1 MGNLSTP
8 SSLQKLQ
15 TALHAKAKA
24 EPGFRFYA
32 LYDKIHREDVL
43 AHAYARCRAN
53 RGAPGV
59 DGQAFEEVEAYGVE
73 RWLGELA
80 QALREETYQPEATRR
95 VYIPKPNG
103 KMRPLGISCLRDRV
117 CMAAATLVLE
127 PIFEADLPP
136 QQHAYRA
143 GKNAHSAVREVH
155 SLLNKGHRAVVDA
168 DLSGYFDSIPHA
180 ELLKSV
186 ARRVVDRR
194 VLHLIRMWL
203 EAPVAETDHRG
214 RATRTTPN
222 RDSGR
227 GIPQGSPISPLLS
240 NLYMRRFILAWKKM
254 GLEQRLGAFIVNYAD
269 DLVIC
274 CKAGKAE
281 EALAA
286 LRSIME
292 RLKLTV
298 NEEKTRICSVPEEYF
313 DFLGYSFGQYYS
325 TQTGR
330 PYLGTRP
337 SKKSIKRLIE
347 SIRVQTAQNK
357 LWREATE
364 VVGTLNRMLVGWA
377 NYFCLGP
384 VSKAYAAVD
393 TYTTTRLRRWLR
405 KKHKVRG
412 TGRSQ
417 FTHDYLYQTLGL
429 VHLPARTRNLPW
441 AKA

>member
-1 MGNLSTP
+1 LGKLSTP
-8 SSLQKLQ
+8 VSLQKLQ

-24 EPGFRFYA
+24 EPDFRFYA
-32 LYDKIHREDVL
+32 LYDKIYREDVL

-53 RGAPGV
+53 KGAPGV
-59 DGQAFEEVEAYGVE
+59 DGQTFEEVEAYGVE
-73 RWLGELA
+73 RWLGELT
-80 QALREETYQPEATRR
+80 QALREETYQPEAIRR

-143 GKNAHSAVREVH
+143 GKNAHSAIREVH

-168 DLSGYFDSIPHA
+168 DLSGYFDSIPH
-180 ELLKSV
+180 EDLLKSV

-203 EAPVAETDHRG
+203 DAPVEETDRRG
-214 RATRTTPN
+214 RTTRTTPN
-222 RDSGR
+222 RDSRR

-274 CKAGKAE
+274 CQAGKAD

-313 DFLGYSFGQYYS
+313 DFLGYTFGRCYS

-330 PYLGTRP
+330 AYLGTRP
-337 SKKSIKRLIE
+337 SQKSIKRLVE
-347 SIRVQTAQNK
+347 SIRAQTDPSK
-357 LWREATE
+357 LWLDATE

-393 TYTTTRLRRWLR
+393 TYTTTRLRQWLR

-412 TGRSQ
+412 NGRSQ

-429 VHLPARTRNLPW
+429 VCLPERTRNLPW